1 VKVIHLATSSNGGA
15 GTAMLRTNNALLQL
29 GIDSNILTRNGTY
42 YSCETGLSPSSISF
56 EKRIKSS
63 AVTLLQSKF
72 VQNSSDLVTPVS
84 VETIDWNSSVLNDF
98 DIIHIHATYNF
109 INHSSLEKLGAKGK
123 PIFFTLHDQR
133 LFTGGCHYSRIC
145 SNYEDACSNCPQVTK
160 FAQKLVYK
168 SFQTQKE
175 LMHSNFKIHLLT
187 PSTWL
192 ATKVKNA
199 AITKSLPV
207 HVVRNPIPDLYFE
220 VPLKTPKNQKERV
233 RIGFIADQLQN
244 PYKGI
249 EVIAKAVNSLAP
261 IYSEK
266 ISIVFIGNGEIPDIS
281 SGIPTERIQAHNDLE
296 MTQLLRAIDILVVPS
311 SQDNSPSVI
320 GEALAM
326 GVTVIGSDAGGIPE
340 ILSSFSMPIF
350 RVDDWKY
357 LADLI
362 RETSKLHYDGNQI
375 RKKAFSIFSGK
386 NHAEIL
392 ENLYL
397 NGLRNE

>member
-1 VKVIHLATSSNGGA
+1 MKVVHLATSSIGGA
-15 GTAMLRTNNALLQL
+15 GTAMLRTNNALRQM

-42 YSCETGLSPSSISF
+42 YSNETGFFPSSISF

-72 VQNSSDLVTPVS
+72 VQNSSDLVTPIS
-84 VETIDWNSSVLNDF
+84 VETINLNSLVLNDV

-109 INHSSLEKLGAKGK
+109 INNGSLEKLGAKGK

-175 LMHSNFKIHLLT
+175 LMRSNFNIHLLT

-199 AITKSLPV
+199 AITRSLPV
-207 HVVRNPIPDLYFE
+207 YVVRNPIPDLYFE
-220 VPLKTPKNQKERV
+220 VPLKTQKDQRERV

-249 EVIAKAVNSLAP
+249 AVLAKAVNSLAP
-261 IYSEK
+261 TCSEK
-266 ISIVFIGNGEIPDIS
+266 ISIVFIGNGDIPDML
-281 SGIPTERIQAHNDLE
+281 SGIPTERIQSHNDL
-296 MTQLLRAIDILVVPS
+296 
-311 SQDNSPSVI
+311 
-320 GEALAM
+320 
-326 GVTVIGSDAGGIPE
+326 
-340 ILSSFSMPIF
+340 
-350 RVDDWKY
+350 
-357 LADLI
+357 
-362 RETSKLHYDGNQI
+362 
-375 RKKAFSIFSGK
+375 
-386 NHAEIL
+386 
-392 ENLYL
+392 
-397 NGLRNE
+397 